1 MHVVS
6 CSHPGPEGIKKLLR
20 SLRCNRR
27 VRRNMMA
34 TNDQDQCT
42 MMTPRLTLTPH
53 EAAAT
58 DGSGTN
64 LMHHEHAK
72 TAAADVHGPGWIVLA
87 PMHLPSTKSQSSCIH
102 HERHMCVPI
111 PTCGVMCLTR
121 EPAEDPAMGM
131 LGSAIPM
138 IARP

>member
-102 HERHMCVPI
+102 HERHMCRSLHVVSCASPESQQRI
-111 PTCGVMCLTR
+111 LPWACWGQQS
-121 EPAEDPAMGM
+121 P
-131 LGSAIPM
+131 
-138 IARP
+138 